1 VNLTTLE
8 IRNLNKHFGGLYVSR
23 DISLA
28 IKQGELTAIIGPNGA
43 GKTTLFN
50 QITGYIAP
58 DSGTIFFDGKEITGA
73 EPEKLVNMGIVRAFQ
88 VASIFYDETVYDNLH
103 LAALAYHQKNMNF
116 ITNRNVYGDVE
127 DHCRF
132 ILERLGLAGKE
143 GLRAFE
149 LSHGDQKVLD
159 IAIALIM
166 KPRLLLLDEPTAGM
180 SPDERVKMTHLIRA
194 IHEEFKL
201 TTIFVEHDMDM
212 VFGIADIIRVLVQ
225 GALIAEGTAE
235 EIQKNEAVIDAYLG
249 HEVL

>member
-1 VNLTTLE
+1 LTTLE

-23 DISLA
+23 NISME

-58 DSGTIFFDGKEITGA
+58 DSGSIFFDSSEITGA
-73 EPEKLVNMGIVRAFQ
+73 EPENLVKVGIVRAFQ
-88 VASIFYDETVYDNLH
+88 VASLFYDETVYDNLH
-103 LAALAYHQKNMNF
+103 LTALAYHHKNWNIF
-116 ITNRNVYGDVE
+116 ANRKVYRDVE
-127 DHCRF
+127 DHCCF

-143 GLRAFE
+143 RLKAFE

-159 IAIALIM
+159 IAIALTM
-166 KPRLLLLDEPTAGM
+166 KPTLLLLDEPTAGM
-180 SPDERVKMTHLIRA
+180 SPDERVKMTHLIKE

-201 TTIFVEHDMDM
+201 TTLFVEHDMDM

-225 GALIAEGTAE
+225 GELIAEGNAE
-235 EIQKNEAVIDAYLG
+235 EIQKNPAVIDAYLG